1 MKNHLPIPAQIDSNV
16 KNIAIQGESGSYHE
30 IAARQFFGESIE
42 LECCESFPELF
53 KNLGSLKSDFA
64 VAAIENSVAGTI
76 LPNYSLLRQSGFHI
90 IGEVYLRISHMLMA
104 LPGTK
109 IEDLQEVHSHPMAIA
124 QCHRFLDTL
133 PNARLVE
140 RDDTA
145 ASARRIAESKIPHV
159 AAIASSLAST
169 QYGLPILAQ
178 AIEDDPGN
186 FTRFFILSR
195 AQSDLPAHPDKA
207 SLCFAVGHEVGQLS
221 KVLMILS
228 SHGMN
233 LTKIQSSPII
243 GKAWEYFF
251 HLDLEFSA
259 YDQYQRAID
268 SIRSL
273 VKELKV
279 IGEYPKA
286 NKTPE
291 ALTQ

>member
-1 MKNHLPIPAQIDSNV
+1 MKNSPSTSAEIESNV
-16 KNIAIQGESGSYHE
+16 KRIAIQGETGSYHE
-30 IAARQFFGESIE
+30 IAARQFFGNHIQ
-42 LECCESFPELF
+42 LECCDSFPELF
-53 KNLGSLKSDFA
+53 KNLGSLTSDFA
-64 VAAIENSVAGTI
+64 VSAIENSVAGTI
-76 LPNYSLLRQSGFHI
+76 LPNYGLLRESGFHI

-109 IEDLQEVHSHPMAIA
+109 IEDLKEVHSHPMAIA

-133 PNARLVE
+133 PNIRLVE
-140 RDDTA
+140 CDDTA
-145 ASARRIAESKIPHV
+145 ASARRIAENKSPHV
-159 AAIASSLAST
+159 AAIASTLAASH
-169 QYGLPILAQ
+169 YNMSILAQ

-195 AQSDLPAHPDKA
+195 SESDLIKQPDKA

-228 SHGMN
+228 AHGMN
-233 LTKIQSSPII
+233 LTKIQSSPIV

-273 VKELKV
+273 VKDLTI

-286 NKTPE
+286 HKTPE

>member
-1 MKNHLPIPAQIDSNV
+1 MKNHLSTPTHTDSNV
-16 KNIAIQGESGSYHE
+16 NTIAIQGETGSYHE
-30 IAARQFFGESIE
+30 IAARQFFGDHIQ
-42 LECCESFPELF
+42 LECCDSFPELF
-53 KNLGSLKSDFA
+53 KNLGARQSDFA

-76 LPNYSLLRQSGFHI
+76 LPNYGLLRKSGFHI

-109 IEDLQEVHSHPMAIA
+109 TEELTEVHSHPMAIA
-124 QCHRFLDTL
+124 QCHRYLDTL
-133 PNARLVE
+133 PNIRLVE
-140 RDDTA
+140 CDDTA
-145 ASARRIAESKIPHV
+145 ASARRIVENKTPYI
-159 AAIASSLAST
+159 AAIASTLAASH
-169 QYGLPILAQ
+169 YGLPILAE

-195 AQSDLPAHPDKA
+195 TASELSTPPNKA

-228 SHGMN
+228 AHGMN
-233 LTKIQSSPII
+233 LTKIQSSPIV

-251 HLDLEFSA
+251 HLDLEFEA
-259 YDQYQRAID
+259 YNQYQRAID

-273 VKELKV
+273 VKELTI

-286 NKTPE
+286 HKTPE

>member
-1 MKNHLPIPAQIDSNV
+1 MKNHLFTPTQTNSNV
-16 KNIAIQGESGSYHE
+16 KHIAIQGETGSYHE
-30 IAARQFFGESIE
+30 IAARQFFGDHIQ
-42 LECCESFPELF
+42 LECCDSFPELF

-76 LPNYSLLRQSGFHI
+76 LPNYGLLRKSGFHI

-104 LPGTK
+104 FPGTK
-109 IEDLQEVHSHPMAIA
+109 IEDLEEVHSHPMAIA
-124 QCHRFLDTL
+124 QCHQFLDTL
-133 PNARLVE
+133 PNIRLVE
-140 RDDTA
+140 CDDTA
-145 ASARRIAESKIPHV
+145 ASARRIAESRLPHI
-159 AAIASSLAST
+159 AAIASTLAASH
-169 QYGLPILAQ
+169 YGLPILAE

-186 FTRFFILSR
+186 FTRFFVLSR
-195 AQSDLPAHPDKA
+195 TESDMPKNPDKA

-228 SHGMN
+228 AHGMN
-233 LTKIQSSPII
+233 LTKIQSSPIV

-259 YDQYQRAID
+259 YDQYQRSIE

-273 VKELKV
+273 VKDLTI

-286 NKTPE
+286 HKTPE

>member
-1 MKNHLPIPAQIDSNV
+1 MKNHLSTSAQLDSSV
-16 KNIAIQGESGSYHE
+16 KNIAIQGEIGSYHE
-30 IAARQFFGESIE
+30 IAARQFFGDSIT

-53 KNLGSLKSDFA
+53 KNLGSLQSDFA

-109 IEDLQEVHSHPMAIA
+109 LEDLREVHSHPMAIA
-124 QCHRFLDTL
+124 QCHRFLDTM
-133 PNARLVE
+133 PNIRLVE
-140 RDDTA
+140 CDDTA
-145 ASARRIAESKIPHV
+145 ASARRIAENKIGHV
-159 AAIASSLAST
+159 AAIASTLAST
-169 QYGLPILAQ
+169 HYGLPIMAQ

-221 KVLMILS
+221 KILMILS
-228 SHGMN
+228 AHGMN
-233 LTKIQSSPII
+233 LTKIQSSPVV

-251 HLDLEFSA
+251 HLDLEFED

-273 VKELKV
+273 VKELTI

-286 NKTPE
+286 HKTPE

>member
-1 MKNHLPIPAQIDSNV
+1 MKNQLSTPTQTESNV
-16 KNIAIQGESGSYHE
+16 KTIAIQGETGSYHE
-30 IAARQFFGESIE
+30 IAARQFFGDQIQ
-42 LECCESFPELF
+42 LACCESFPELF
-53 KNLGSLKSDFA
+53 KNLGNQQSDYA

-76 LPNYSLLRQSGFHI
+76 LPNYSLLRNSGFHI

-104 LPGTK
+104 LPGTP
-109 IEDLQEVHSHPMAIA
+109 IEEVTEVRSHPMALA
-124 QCHRFLDTL
+124 QCHRFLDKF
-133 PNARLVE
+133 PHIRLIE
-140 RDDTA
+140 CDDTA
-145 ASARRIAESKIPHV
+145 ASARRISEERIPGV
-159 AAIASSLAST
+159 AAIASRLAAT
-169 QYGLPILAQ
+169 HYELPILAE

-195 AQSDLPAHPDKA
+195 VESDTPTTPDKA

-228 SHGMN
+228 AHGMN
-233 LTKIQSSPII
+233 LTKIQSSPIV

-251 HLDLEFSA
+251 HLDLEFLA

-273 VKELKV
+273 VKDLTI

-286 NKTPE
+286 HKTPE

>member
-1 MKNHLPIPAQIDSNV
+1 MKNHPSTTPAVDAQP
-16 KNIAIQGESGSYHE
+16 KRIAIQGEPGSYHE
-30 IAARQFFGESIE
+30 IATRKFFGENIS
-42 LECCESFPELF
+42 LECCDSFPKLF
-53 KNLGSLKSDFA
+53 KNLGSLQSEYA

-76 LPNYSLLRQSGFHI
+76 LPNYSLLRQSGFYI

-104 LPGTK
+104 LPGSSLSDIK
-109 IEDLQEVHSHPMAIA
+109 EVHSHPMAIA

-133 PNARLVE
+133 PGVRLVE
-140 RDDTA
+140 CDDTA
-145 ASARRIAESKIPHV
+145 ASARRIAEDGLQGV

-169 QYGLPILAQ
+169 RYQLPILQ
-178 AIEDDPGN
+178 QSIEDDPGN

-195 AQSDLPAHPDKA
+195 TQAEVTTTPDKA

-221 KVLMILS
+221 NVLIVLS

-243 GKAWEYFF
+243 GKPWDYFF
-251 HLDLEFSA
+251 HLDLEFSE
-259 YDQYQRAID
+259 YDQYQRALE

-286 NKTPE
+286 NKTPD
-291 ALTQ
+291 ALIQ